1 VDVPLLI
8 DEMIDHEKREK
19 MRWKRMK
26 KMKKSAIQNR
36 RLKTEEFSL
45 WPLAAIFLW
54 PIDTLLQE

>member
-26 KMKKSAIQNR
+26 KMKKSAIQHR